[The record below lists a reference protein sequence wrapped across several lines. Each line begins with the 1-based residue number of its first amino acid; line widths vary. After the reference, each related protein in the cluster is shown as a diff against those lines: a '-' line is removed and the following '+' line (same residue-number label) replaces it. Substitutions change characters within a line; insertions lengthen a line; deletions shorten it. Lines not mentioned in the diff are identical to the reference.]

1 MRGKVI
7 VFCVCFILIC
17 ISPCLSI
24 AGDKWDFIIAPY
36 ALLPNITGDA
46 SVGALEGADVDV
58 GTTDILENLELG
70 GMIQFEALHES
81 GYGVIMAYNF
91 MDLGGKVTGPGG
103 QNSLGADIF
112 QGIFEGYG
120 MYRVKMDRGPLD
132 LYGGVRWWNM
142 DVDVNVSGVQ
152 QGIFEG
158 YGMYRVK
165 MDRGPL
171 DLYGG
176 VRWWDMDVDVNVSG
190 VQKVKS
196 REDWVDPVVGVRW
209 MPQITDN
216 WHVIVKGDIGGFGI
230 SSDFTWNLQGGFVW
244 DATDYLSLVFQYR
257 ALSVDYSNGTVG
269 TSDRFAY
276 DTITHGPMFGLAF
289 RL

>member
-1 MRGKVI
+1 MRGRVI

-112 QGIFEGYG
+112 
-120 MYRVKMDRGPLD
+120 
-132 LYGGVRWWNM
+132 
-142 DVDVNVSGVQ
+142 